1 MKQPEHSTLGQFL
14 RTRRAAIEPRD
25 VGLPRKDGR
34 RVPGL
39 RREEVAHLAGVST
52 DYYTRLEQGRQRT
65 ASPSVLMGISRAL
78 RLMPDEYDHMCTLAG
93 TPTPQHSLEI
103 SQVVHPRTQRFMH
116 LFDDIPVFTF
126 SPFMDITGSNEA
138 TAFLLT
144 DFHRMPARERNGLR
158 WLLLSPT
165 ARERYAD
172 TWEQVIRELVG
183 MLRIQAARYPERP
196 RLTEIVDELTELSP
210 LFRSLWQANTV
221 TRWAQNDNILHHPA
235 LGQVRVYK
243 EFMTLNSAPSQT
255 MVVVMPADRAAF
267 REAFTAH
274 RGSPAGTNGVEGS
287 ATG

>member
-1 MKQPEHSTLGQFL
+1 MKQSEHSALGQFL

-93 TPTPQHSLEI
+93 RSTSQPALEI
-103 SQVVHPRTQRFMH
+103 SQVAHPRTQQLMH

-126 SPFMDITGSNEA
+126 NPFMDITGSNEA
-138 TAFLLT
+138 TAFLLA
-144 DFHRMPARERNGLR
+144 DFHSMPARERNGLR

-172 TWEQVIRELVG
+172 TWEQTIRELVG

-196 RLTEIVDELTELSP
+196 RLTEIVAELNELSP

-221 TRWAQNDNILHHPA
+221 TRWALNETVLHHPA

-243 EFMTLNSAPSQT
+243 ELMTLNSAPSQT
-255 MVVVMPADRAAF
+255 MVIVMPADRAAF
-267 REAFTAH
+267 REAFNAH
-274 RGSPAGTNGVEGS
+274 RGTSTGTDGVEES
-287 ATG
+287 AAG